1 MTESNSSDASGRS
14 VRLTWEFSFAAILQ
28 GVQVVALLSALVY
41 WFVVNAQR
49 GADNERRLAELQS
62 NVSQQIGEVRQT
74 ITVGLTDMRQQLNS
88 LPDTRARLDQAER
101 RLIDMDSRLAGF
113 EARITGMERQAIELR
128 SDMNAIT
135 RASNVPLAGGADEP
149 PPRAAI
155 AAIFAALNPHDV
167 RARIVREDFG
177 PNTVS
182 FAHAGRSAG
191 ILPCRRVVS
200 QAAGASADR

>member
-1 MTESNSSDASGRS
+1 MNFPLAVNGADKMDAGNNSDTASRA
-14 VRLTWEFSFAAILQ
+14 VRVTWEFSLAAIMQ
-28 GVQVVALLSALVY
+28 AVQVIALLSALVY

-74 ITVGLTDMRQQLNS
+74 IAGGLADVRQQLNS

-101 RLIDMDSRLAGF
+101 RLADMDTRVAGF

-135 RASNVPLAGGADEP
+135 RASNVPLTGG
-149 PPRAAI
+149 RK
-155 AAIFAALNPHDV
+155 
-167 RARIVREDFG
+167 
-177 PNTVS
+177 
-182 FAHAGRSAG
+182 
-191 ILPCRRVVS
+191 
-200 QAAGASADR
+200 

>member
-1 MTESNSSDASGRS
+1 MTESNSGDASSRS

-135 RASNVPLAGGADEP
+135 RASNVPLAGG
-149 PPRAAI
+149 
-155 AAIFAALNPHDV
+155 
-167 RARIVREDFG
+167 
-177 PNTVS
+177 
-182 FAHAGRSAG
+182 
-191 ILPCRRVVS
+191 RR
-200 QAAGASADR
+200 

>member
-14 VRLTWEFSFAAILQ
+14 VRLTWEFSFAAVLQ

-49 GADNERRLAELQS
+49 GSDNERRLAELQS

-74 ITVGLTDMRQQLNS
+74 ITVGITDMRQQLNS

-101 RLIDMDSRLAGF
+101 RLIDTDSRLAGF

-135 RASNVPLAGGADEP
+135 RASNVPLAGG
-149 PPRAAI
+149 
-155 AAIFAALNPHDV
+155 
-167 RARIVREDFG
+167 
-177 PNTVS
+177 
-182 FAHAGRSAG
+182 
-191 ILPCRRVVS
+191 RR
-200 QAAGASADR
+200 

>member
-1 MTESNSSDASGRS
+1 MTESNGSDIPGRSGR
-14 VRLTWEFSFAAILQ
+14 VAGEFGLTTILQ
-28 GVQVVALLSALVY
+28 VVQVISLLTALVY

-74 ITVGLTDMRQQLNS
+74 IAGGLADVRQQLNS

-101 RLIDMDSRLAGF
+101 RLADMDTRVAGF

-135 RASNVPLAGGADEP
+135 RASNVPLTGG
-149 PPRAAI
+149 RK
-155 AAIFAALNPHDV
+155 
-167 RARIVREDFG
+167 
-177 PNTVS
+177 
-182 FAHAGRSAG
+182 
-191 ILPCRRVVS
+191 
-200 QAAGASADR
+200 